1 MEASEASVFLKNVV
15 ENNPNKTILVRQ
27 MMQSGHFGAHENLT
41 MIDPLSS
48 LNNTFIAAK
57 KGDELIKANTTQQE
71 RSDMNQL
78 VAEEFA
84 DFRKS
89 HIGAEITGSVL
100 SRGGRSGSI
109 DKVQM
114 AIAKTAHYIKASDP
128 SLTTSDAVDA
138 ALKII
143 NNSYDI
149 RSING
154 GTYRMKNDIVAPNDQ
169 AVVHDSL
176 KRIITN
182 RDTLKGKIQV
192 PEGKT
197 FDTYINQAGR
207 QLRWQTNEEEDGV
220 FLVNGG
226 AADSFVLDKQGNRIE
241 YKFEDLITK
250 VVKTKADKD
259 EEIKERTRTRLQER
273 QRQLKLR
280 NTRNN

>member
-1 MEASEASVFLKNVV
+1 MEASEASAFLKNVV
-15 ENNPNKTILVRQ
+15 ENDPNKTILVRQ
-27 MMQSGHFGAHENLT
+27 MMESGHFGAHENLT

-57 KGDELIKANTTQQE
+57 KGDELIKANTTQ
-71 RSDMNQL
+71 SDRMEINQI
-78 VAEEFA
+78 VAEEFS

-100 SRGGRSGSI
+100 SRGGRSGSL

-114 AIAKTAHYIKASDP
+114 AIIKTAHYIKATNPTLSN
-128 SLTTSDAVDA
+128 SDAADA
-138 ALKII
+138 ALEII
-143 NNSYDI
+143 NKSYEI
-149 RSING
+149 RKING

-176 KRIITN
+176 KRIINN
-182 RDTLKGKIQV
+182 RDVLRDKVQV

-197 FDTYINQAGR
+197 FETYINQAGR

-220 FLVNGG
+220 FLINGG
-226 AADSFVLDKQGNRIE
+226 AADSFVLDKKGNRIE

-250 VVKTKADKD
+250 VEKTKADKD
-259 EEIKERTRTRLQER
+259 EEIKERTRKRLEKR
-273 QRQLKLR
+273 QKQLELR
-280 NTRNN
+280 SRKD

>member
-1 MEASEASVFLKNVV
+1 
-15 ENNPNKTILVRQ
+15 
-27 MMQSGHFGAHENLT
+27 
-41 MIDPLSS
+41 
-48 LNNTFIAAK
+48 
-57 KGDELIKANTTQQE
+57 
-71 RSDMNQL
+71 
-78 VAEEFA
+78 
-84 DFRKS
+84 
-89 HIGAEITGSVL
+89 
-100 SRGGRSGSI
+100 
-109 DKVQM
+109 M

-182 RDTLKGKIQV
+182 RDSLRNKIQV

-197 FDTYINQAGR
+197 FETYINQAGR

-226 AADSFVLDKQGNRIE
+226 AADSFVLDKQGNPIE
-241 YKFEDLITK
+241 YKFSDLAAQVI
-250 VVKTKADKD
+250 KTKKEKE
-259 EEIKERTRTRLQER
+259 EEIVIQTRTRLEER